1 MTPSREFSLV
11 VALALVV
18 LLVINLPYALAYQA
32 GGFAGILVA
41 PADGYSYLAK
51 VRQGYAGSW
60 LFTLP
65 YTAEPGP
72 GAFLFTFYLALGHL
86 ARWTGFGVELTY
98 HLARLGAGFLFLM
111 TAYHFIANFM
121 ADMRGRLLTWLIFV
135 ASSGLGWLVVLTGGP
150 VPADMWITESI
161 PFLSL
166 YANAHFPLGWALVLW
181 IFQWTWP
188 ALAGDGT
195 PPRWRLPLAGL
206 ATVLLAEVYPMI
218 LIVVVAVLAGGAALL
233 TWRKRQWVPADWLP
247 LAVVSTC
254 AAPRLALTAWL
265 LSQLPILAAGSPGG
279 QAAQLTPPPGEA
291 LMWGG
296 VILALA
302 VAGLARVGRA
312 SVSAVGPLVP
322 REHLLIWIVIGL
334 SALYAPLDT
343 QRRLSLGLWMP
354 LTVVAVDLLRD
365 GIWPHLPRI
374 ARPLLV
380 GALALCVGVS
390 NVLVWVAGLGAAL
403 TRSNTV
409 FLTPAEVAAI
419 DRLPAGAVVLADPYL
434 GGVIPA
440 RSGARVVYGHPF
452 ETVGGER
459 VLAQVEGVFAGTVAI
474 ETIDVG
480 RPVDVVLSSGRAP
493 RPTLPGWRV
502 IFQQDEVIVYAR

>member
-1 MTPSREFSLV
+1 MTRLREFPLI

-51 VRQGYAGSW
+51 IRQGYVGNW

-72 GAFLFTFYLALGHL
+72 GAFLFTYYLALGHL
-86 ARWTGFGVELTY
+86 ARWTGLGVELSY

-111 TAYHFIANFM
+111 TAYHFITNFM
-121 ADMRGRLLTWLIFV
+121 ADRRSRLLTWLVFV
-135 ASSGLGWLVVLTGGP
+135 TSSGLGWLVVLAGGS

-161 PFLSL
+161 PFLSV

-188 ALAGDGT
+188 SLAGDGT
-195 PPRWRLPLAGL
+195 PPRWRLTLAGL

-218 LIVVVAVLAGGAALL
+218 LVVVAAILAGSAALL
-233 TWRKRQWVPADWLP
+233 TWRRRQWAPADWLP
-247 LAVVSTC
+247 LAVVAAC

-265 LSQLPILAAGSPGG
+265 LNQLPILAAGSPGG
-279 QAAQLTPPPGEA
+279 QAPQLTPPPGEA
-291 LMWGG
+291 LVWGG

-302 VAGLARVGRA
+302 VAGLARALPPRA
-312 SVSAVGPLVP
+312 SAVMALAP
-322 REHLLIWIVIGL
+322 REHLLIWIVIGAL
-334 SALYAPLDT
+334 ALYAPLDT

-354 LTVVAVDLLRD
+354 MTVLAVDFLRE
-365 GIWPHLPRI
+365 GIWPRVPQM

-380 GALALCVGVS
+380 GVLALCLGLS

-403 TRSNTV
+403 TRSTTV
-409 FLTPAEVAAI
+409 FLTPAEVEAI
-419 DRLPAGAVVLADPYL
+419 DRLPAGAVVVADPYL

-440 RSGARVVYGHPF
+440 RSEARVVYGHPF

-459 VLAQVEGVFAGTVAI
+459 VLAQVEGVFSGTVAI
-474 ETIDVG
+474 EAIDVG
-480 RPVDVVLSSGRAP
+480 RPIDVVLSSGRTP

-502 IFQQDEVIVYAR
+502 VFQQDEVIVYAR